1 MSVFDLTVTDALLST
16 TRSVRKRLDLERP
29 VPSEIIRECLE
40 LSMQAPSG
48 SNVQGWRWIVVT
60 DGEKRRALADIY
72 RKGADTYL
80 EEGYRAAKAAGA
92 AQDVRV
98 YDSARYLFDRL
109 EEVPV
114 HVIPCIKVRAELVD
128 KPEIYWPSLMGS
140 ILPAV
145 WSFQLALR
153 ARGLGSTYT
162 TLHLNCADETAAL
175 LGIPDDIRQAG
186 LLPVAY
192 TLGTDFKPAK
202 RRPLDDI
209 LHWEAW

>member
-1 MSVFDLTVTDALLST
+1 MSVFDLAVTDALLST

-60 DGEKRRALADIY
+60 DGDTRRALADIY
-72 RKGADTYL
+72 RKGTDTYL
-80 EEGYRAAKAAGA
+80 EDGYRAAKAAGA

-98 YDSARYLFDRL
+98 YDSARYLYDRL
-109 EEVPV
+109 DEVPV
-114 HVIPCIKVRAELVD
+114 HVIPCIKVRDELID

-140 ILPAV
+140 ILPTV

-162 TLHLNCADETAAL
+162 TLHLNCADEAAAL
-175 LGIPDDIRQAG
+175 LGIPDDII
-186 LLPVAY
+186 PVSA
-192 TLGTDFKPAK
+192 
-202 RRPLDDI
+202 
-209 LHWEAW
+209 

>member
-1 MSVFDLTVTDALLST
+1 MTQASNIFRGPAPNNHDLKKGNAMSVFDLAVTDALLST

-60 DGEKRRALADIY
+60 DGDTRRALADIY
-72 RKGADTYL
+72 RKGTDTYL
-80 EEGYRAAKAAGA
+80 EDGYRAAKAAGA

-98 YDSARYLFDRL
+98 YDLFDRL
-109 EEVPV
+109 DEVPV
-114 HVIPCIKVRAELVD
+114 HVIPCIKVRDELID

-162 TLHLNCADETAAL
+162 TLHLNCADEAAAL
-175 LGIPDDIRQAG
+175 LGIPDDII
-186 LLPVAY
+186 PVSA
-192 TLGTDFKPAK
+192 
-202 RRPLDDI
+202 
-209 LHWEAW
+209 